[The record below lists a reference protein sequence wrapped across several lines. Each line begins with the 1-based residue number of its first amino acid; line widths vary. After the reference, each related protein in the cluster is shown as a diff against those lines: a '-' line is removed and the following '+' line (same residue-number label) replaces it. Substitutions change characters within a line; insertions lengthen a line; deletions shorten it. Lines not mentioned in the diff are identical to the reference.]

1 MTQLYIDG
9 HLCDLPTDFKITL
22 VTENLYFSKASTY
35 TYDVKLP
42 MLPFSNNAKIFG
54 HLNRF
59 DKSLSTRSWP
69 AQLIVDNK
77 VIVNGTAVVVG
88 ITEADISVQLL
99 QGNSEL
105 NWKQKTENTYID
117 ELDLGDASEWGLK
130 FENNHL
136 KPNITARNYNYTYE
150 AGFSYWS
157 PKQFSELNN
166 GNVIFAPIINADTNE
181 VMNPIAY
188 MELTRNQVLFPN
200 DDYYCLNDIDNTEN
214 PIHPNTPISYW
225 FTLYPSRLAP
235 QPKLSVIITKIFNAL
250 QMPIVENELVGTEFY
265 DNFFVANSSEV
276 YHIAEMLPHW
286 TVPDFIAQLQNLF
299 NCVIDIKTDG
309 THIVLR
315 KNFYSVEARARFD
328 TINGVEDAF
337 ENEIE
342 TDESTSVSESDQPKK
357 YDIAYPD
364 YGTMFL
370 GDDFKAVPIVPKAE
384 LTLTANPY
392 VFSRTEQGGKVS
404 SPKLNNSLKV
414 TGYNVDHYEEQPADG
429 KDYTILKLL
438 PVRPK
443 ETIEMEY
450 RWAFYSNNGTLIRGK
465 QAYNYKLF
473 ITGSEGKDTEI
484 ERQNIQELLDA
495 LETPEARPTLEKVC
509 FGFLTGDFYEE
520 TSSGNTHSEYPILT
534 SLYQYQKTST
544 DGDTIATQPLDMSL
558 IERTLQGGGVLKNL
572 YEKYYKDTPVV
583 QLGESTVVNFVTNK
597 TLDVLKTFLIK
608 NQLFA
613 CKQIKYTIT
622 ARGFEKIA
630 EGEFYKL

>member
-117 ELDLGDASEWGLK
+117 ELDLGNAGEWGLK
-130 FENNHL
+130 FENGHL
-136 KPNITARNYNYTYE
+136 KPNISARAYNYTFE
-150 AGFSYWS
+150 AGFYYWS
-157 PKQFSELNN
+157 PKQLAEHNN
-166 GNVIFAPIINADTNE
+166 GNVIFTPIINAGTNE

-188 MELTRNQVLFPN
+188 MELSRNQVLFPN

-235 QPKLSVIITKIFNAL
+235 QPKFSLMLTKIFNAL
-250 QMPIVENELVGTEFY
+250 DVPIVENELVGTEIY
-265 DNFFVANSSEV
+265 DNFYLANSSEV

-286 TVPDFIAQLQNLF
+286 TVPELITQLQNLF
-299 NCVIDIKTDG
+299 SCVIDIKTDG
-309 THIVLR
+309 THIILR
-315 KNFYSVEARARFD
+315 KNAYSETAEQLTLPNVAD
-328 TINGVEDAF
+328 DF
-337 ENEIE
+337 ETEI
-342 TDESTSVSESDQPKK
+342 DDDSVTLADSDKAKK
-357 YDIAYPD
+357 YDISYPD
-364 YGTMFL
+364 YQTAFL
-370 GDDFKAVPIVPKAE
+370 GDDFKAVPIVTAAE

-392 VFSRTEQGGKVS
+392 VFSRTDYGSKVS
-404 SPKLNNSLKV
+404 SPLLDQQGKV
-414 TGYNVDHYEEQPADG
+414 TGNNVDHYEAQPATDD
-429 KDYTILKLL
+429 DYTTLKLL
-438 PVRPK
+438 PTRPK
-443 ETIEMEY
+443 SDIEMEY
-450 RWAFYSNNGTLIRGK
+450 RWAFYSDNGTLIRGK
-465 QAYNYKLF
+465 QAYAYKLF
-473 ITGSEGKDTEI
+473 ITGAEGKDTEI

-495 LETPEARPTLEKVC
+495 LEAPETRPTLDKIC
-509 FGFLTGDFYEE
+509 LGFATGDFHQK
-520 TSSGNTHSEYPILT
+520 TADSSLISEYPLIV
-534 SLYQYQKTST
+534 SQYQAAKTAAN
-544 DGDTIATQPLDMSL
+544 GDTIAAQTLDMSL
-558 IERTLQGGGVLKNL
+558 TDRTLPNGNVLKNM
-572 YEKYYKDTPVV
+572 YVKYYKDTPVIEV
-583 QLGESTVVNFVTNK
+583 GKSTIVNFVTN
-597 TLDVLKTFLIK
+597 TMPDVLLQFLIK

-613 CKQIKYTIT
+613 CKQIKYSIT